1 MVEAEEVAA
10 SDESALASLVAPKL
24 KRRLHFLA
32 GKGRRPSSTPSKR
45 CRLLAQ
51 VPCNDAGIHRS
62 KERIKQKPRKNAK
75 GCLSCR
81 ARLMARLVEPDNH
94 LPASCSTV
102 LVTAKEKL

>member
-32 GKGRRPSSTPSKR
+32 RKGRCTSSTPRKR

-51 VPCNDAGIHRS
+51 APCNDAGIHKT
-62 KERIKQKPRKNAK
+62 KESIKQKLRKK
-75 GCLSCR
+75 KYC
-81 ARLMARLVEPDNH
+81 
-94 LPASCSTV
+94 TKV
-102 LVTAKEKL
+102 LVLSSSEPHGETSTIR

>member
-32 GKGRRPSSTPSKR
+32 GKGRCSSSTPSKR
-45 CRLLAQ
+45 CGFLAQ

-62 KERIKQKPRKNAK
+62 KERIKQKLRKK
-75 GCLSCR
+75 
-81 ARLMARLVEPDNH
+81 
-94 LPASCSTV
+94 
-102 LVTAKEKL
+102 